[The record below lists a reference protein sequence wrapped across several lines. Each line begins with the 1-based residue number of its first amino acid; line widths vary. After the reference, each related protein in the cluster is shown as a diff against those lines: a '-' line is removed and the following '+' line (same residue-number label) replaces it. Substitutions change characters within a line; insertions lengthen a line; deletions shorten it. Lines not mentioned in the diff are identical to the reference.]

1 MNFLPVLSI
10 VCFLG
15 LSCERETTSEAG
27 SKDQEKPRAAR
38 VQGVNLLPEKNVV
51 ALTPANFCA
60 AIKNVKAQSKQTFA
74 SEIAVLCT
82 NDTPTAMFN
91 GLIANAYNGVGTQQL
106 TEIIAGPTGQMGQIQ
121 ILAAY
126 AMRINK
132 PAVPLLLAEE
142 PYINVANY
150 NFDGFKMEF
159 KFVAPPPNDNDCD
172 TGFRVEQFSQ
182 RRGQRVEFDDTSLH
196 DLKLYR
202 LYPNNFDFMMAVR
215 SIVTPTVQFKKSIA
229 LRGVMTD
236 PADPKRAYSVTV
248 LNLTMNGRGE
258 EERMI
263 ETVMAY
269 LRSDMRSVYAYHN
282 KQ

>member
-1 MNFLPVLSI
+1 MKILSVLLSTACI
-10 VCFLG
+10 LG
-15 LSCERETTSEAG
+15 LSCERENSTDAG
-27 SKDQEKPRAAR
+27 AAHS
-38 VQGVNLLPEKNVV
+38 VQAPAKIEGFSLLPEKNVV

-60 AIKNVKAQSKQTFA
+60 GIKNVKALSKQTFTD
-74 SEIAVLCT
+74 EVAVLC
-82 NDTPTAMFN
+82 NNATPTPMFN
-91 GLIANAYNGVGTQQL
+91 SLMANAYNGVGTQNL
-106 TEIIAGPTGQMGQIQ
+106 TEIIAGETGQMGQIQ

-150 NFDGFKMEF
+150 NVDGFKMEF
-159 KFVAPPPNDNDCD
+159 KFVAPPANENDCD
-172 TGFRVEQFSQ
+172 TGFRIEQFSQ
-182 RRGQRVEFDDTSLH
+182 RSKQPAKFDDTSIH

-202 LYPNNFDFMMAVR
+202 LFPNNFDFMMAVR

-229 LRGVMTD
+229 LRAVMTD
-236 PADPKRAYSVTV
+236 PTDPKKAYSVTV

-258 EERMI
+258 EDRMI

-269 LRSDMRSVYAYHN
+269 IRSDMRSVYTYHN
-282 KQ
+282 Q